1 MKYPL
6 LALIKL
12 YQWTISPLLGP
23 VCRYYP
29 SCSHYGYTAIDRH
42 GAVKGTALT
51 AWRILRCNPWSPGG
65 VDHVPPRKRPRW
77 HELLREPCV
86 AARADS
92 AADVPSGSVPNP
104 EPGRRDLAQCSRSLI
119 SGHDCQSPQFYHH
132 TVSWI
137 IVQFHTL
144 YSAIFGQDTAGPG
157 VCPSCRWWS

>member
-42 GAVKGTALT
+42 GAIKGTALT

-77 HELLREPCV
+77 HELLRSAV
-86 AARADS
+86 RGSKGGDS
-92 AADVPSGSVPNP
+92 AADVP
-104 EPGRRDLAQCSRSLI
+104 PGRSATDLPSSAAETSPNAQ
-119 SGHDCQSPQFYHH
+119 G
-132 TVSWI
+132 
-137 IVQFHTL
+137 
-144 YSAIFGQDTAGPG
+144 A
-157 VCPSCRWWS
+157 

>member
-29 SCSHYGYTAIDRH
+29 SCSHYGFTAIDRH

-77 HELLREPCV
+77 HEALRN
-86 AARADS
+86 AWSGNRDTKGGQYS
-92 AADVPSGSVPNP
+92 AAEPN
-104 EPGRRDLAQCSRSLI
+104 LAAET
-119 SGHDCQSPQFYHH
+119 SPNAQG
-132 TVSWI
+132 
-137 IVQFHTL
+137 
-144 YSAIFGQDTAGPG
+144 A
-157 VCPSCRWWS
+157 

>member
-29 SCSHYGYTAIDRH
+29 SCSHYGFTAIDRH

-65 VDHVPPRKRPRW
+65 WTMFPLVSARAGTKCCATR
-77 HELLREPCV
+77 CA
-86 AARADS
+86 AARAGTPLRR
-92 AADVPSGSVPNP
+92 ARPQRPRP
-104 EPGRRDLAQCSRSLI
+104 MLKEPD
-119 SGHDCQSPQFYHH
+119 
-132 TVSWI
+132 
-137 IVQFHTL
+137 
-144 YSAIFGQDTAGPG
+144 
-157 VCPSCRWWS
+157 

>member
-23 VCRYYP
+23 VCKYYP

-51 AWRILRCNPWSPGG
+51 GWRILRCNPWSLGG

-77 HELLREPCV
+77 HEMLRNTWR
-86 AARADS
+86 ARKGGTS
-92 AADVPSGSVPNP
+92 AAGAAIEGQNPS
-104 EPGRRDLAQCSRSLI
+104 
-119 SGHDCQSPQFYHH
+119 SPAAETPSH
-132 TVSWI
+132 
-137 IVQFHTL
+137 VQG
-144 YSAIFGQDTAGPG
+144 A
-157 VCPSCRWWS
+157 